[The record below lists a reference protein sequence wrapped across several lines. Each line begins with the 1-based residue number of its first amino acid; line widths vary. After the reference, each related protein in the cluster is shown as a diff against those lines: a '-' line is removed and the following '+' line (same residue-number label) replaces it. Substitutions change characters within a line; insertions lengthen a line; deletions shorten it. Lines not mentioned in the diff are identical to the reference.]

1 MDATIKPINNK
12 VSMFASEQELED
24 KLTKEE
30 RRLIKLVKAE
40 EFVQDLFYSS
50 LLPQTHNE
58 FPPENYYNKIKVLL
72 KELRELNR

>member
-12 VSMFASEQELED
+12 VSIFASEQELED

-30 RRLIKLVKAE
+30 RRLIKLVKVE

-50 LLPQTHNE
+50 LAPETHND